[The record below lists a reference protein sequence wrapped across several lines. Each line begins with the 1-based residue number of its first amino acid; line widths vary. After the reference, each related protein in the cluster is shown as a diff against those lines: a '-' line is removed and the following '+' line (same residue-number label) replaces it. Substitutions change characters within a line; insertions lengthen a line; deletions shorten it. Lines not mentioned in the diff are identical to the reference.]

1 MGSDKRNIF
10 EPLQVGRMILKHRVV
25 MAPLTRFRAD
35 TEHVHTD
42 LGVEY
47 YQQRSSVPGTLL
59 ISEATNIT
67 HHAGQYQFAPGI
79 YDQEQIDAWRKVT
92 DAVHANGSFIYLQ
105 LWALG
110 RAAKP
115 AELDSQ
121 GFEMVSASDIPLQG
135 TTRIPRPL
143 TVKEIQQYV
152 KDYAQ
157 AAKNAI
163 TAGFDGVEIHNAN
176 GYLLDQFLQ
185 DVSNKRTDQYGGSI
199 ENRARFPLEVL
210 AAVTNAIGQDRTGI
224 RISPFSTFQDM
235 KMADPIPQ
243 FSYFVSQVAKHYPQL
258 AYLHAI
264 EPRGSVNVKN
274 YEGDETLD
282 FINDLWPKKSPFFRA
297 GGFDAEQ
304 AIEAGQTDDRT
315 VIVMGRL
322 FISNPDLPLRMEKG
336 IELTPYDRTTFYNHG
351 EARGYTDYPFAD
363 QTIKAKA

>member
-1 MGSDKRNIF
+1 MTLNKRNIF
-10 EPLQVGRMILKHRVV
+10 EPLHVGRMELKHRVV

-35 TEHVHTD
+35 KEHVHTD

-47 YQQRSSVPGTLL
+47 YRQRSIVPGTLL

-67 HHAGQYQFAPGI
+67 EHAGQYSGAPGI
-79 YDQEQIDAWRKVT
+79 YDQEQIKAWHKIT
-92 DAVHANGSFIYLQ
+92 DAVHSNGSFIYLQ

-115 AELDSQ
+115 EELDDG

-143 TVKEIQQYV
+143 TVEEIQQYV
-152 KDYAQ
+152 KDYVQ

-163 TAGFDGVEIHNAN
+163 AAGFDGVEIHNAN
-176 GYLLDQFLQ
+176 GYLLDQFIQ

-199 ENRARFPLEVL
+199 ENRAKFPLEVI
-210 AAVTNAIGQDRTGI
+210 AAITNAIGQDHTGI

-235 KMADPIPQ
+235 KMIDPIPQ
-243 FSYFVSQVAKHYPQL
+243 FSYFISQIAELYPQL

-264 EPRGSVNVKN
+264 EPRGSVNVKE
-274 YEGDETLD
+274 YEGNETLN
-282 FINDLWPKKSPFFRA
+282 FVNDLWPKNRPFFRA

-304 AIEAGQTDDRT
+304 AIEAGQIDDRT

-336 IELTPYDRTTFYNHG
+336 IELAPYDRSTFYNHG

-363 QTIKAKA
+363 QSIKSKA